1 MMKIQKFLDIYYFLD
16 YYLFMLYYHLLLG
29 MEETILSGPKKD

>member
-1 MMKIQKFLDIYYFLD
+1 MIKIQKFLDTYFLD